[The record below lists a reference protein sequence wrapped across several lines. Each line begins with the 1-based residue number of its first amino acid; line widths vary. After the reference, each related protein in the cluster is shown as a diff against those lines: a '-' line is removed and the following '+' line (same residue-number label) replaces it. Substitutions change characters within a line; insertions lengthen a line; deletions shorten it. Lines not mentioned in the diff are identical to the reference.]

1 MVRLFLTKIS
11 GNVASNLNNSVVDIF
26 VSNNGCLPLRR
37 CEDAKFLRD
46 VFVLG
51 YQCAMNV
58 TLSQN
63 GSAQKKICMF
73 CDTSENYIQNRE
85 RIIKSKLLFVTMN
98 SIKIIRSAGYGK
110 IVAKLLF

>member
-1 MVRLFLTKIS
+1 MDCEHGVKQKLETALLWSLIMHLFLTKIF
-11 GNVASNLNNSVVDIF
+11 GNVASNQNSSVVDIF

-37 CEDAKFLRD
+37 CEDTKFLRD

-63 GSAQKKICMF
+63 GSAQKK
-73 CDTSENYIQNRE
+73 SVR
-85 RIIKSKLLFVTMN
+85 SVTLP
-98 SIKIIRSAGYGK
+98 KIIYK
-110 IVAKLLF
+110 TENV